1 MRSSHRRLAG
11 AASPLAFSSI
21 AAACWLTSAG
31 VAHAQH
37 PDDYWLFSKMSGGG
51 ELSTQ
56 QSTVRQTTV
65 FENLCVAGICLYT
78 STNPGF
84 IRTDQNLPGLFVLSP
99 GTTVSLEVVAIDPAV
114 SVKFGSTILDEPGE
128 SVVLG
133 TVPSIHIHPSWQL
146 QVPDG
151 ETGVYPV
158 EFRFIADASSY
169 ADSDVFLL
177 ALTNGPLSTTTTVP
191 MTSTTTVTLPTGGP
205 QCGNG
210 IVETGEVCDA
220 GPGEWGW
227 GDSCSAQCSWTLCGD
242 PDGNDRVTATDALYV
257 LGAAVGAAGCAG
269 CVCDVDGSSASG
281 QTAATD
287 ALRVL
292 QHAVGQDVTFG
303 CRPCE

>member
-1 MRSSHRRLAG
+1 MALRSVHTSLKA
-11 AASPLAFSSI
+11 LCFVLV
-21 AAACWLTSAG
+21 LTSCSEQ
-31 VAHAQH
+31 VV
-37 PDDYWLFSKMSGGG
+37 
-51 ELSTQ
+51 
-56 QSTVRQTTV
+56 VR
-65 FENLCVAGICLYT
+65 
-78 STNPGF
+78 
-84 IRTDQNLPGLFVLSP
+84 
-99 GTTVSLEVVAIDPAV
+99 
-114 SVKFGSTILDEPGE
+114 
-128 SVVLG
+128 
-133 TVPSIHIHPSWQL
+133 
-146 QVPDG
+146 
-151 ETGVYPV
+151 ET
-158 EFRFIADASSY
+158 EAR
-169 ADSDVFLL
+169 
-177 ALTNGPLSTTTTVP
+177 
-191 MTSTTTVTLPTGGP
+191 
-205 QCGNG
+205 CGNG